1 VRAAH
6 EKAVGVLDTPPTAD
20 TSKRQ
25 SILEPQAIDRKEFDT
40 LRARFAR
47 RGYSLQRVYRA
58 ADGRVTFHIMRSSK
72 TCVLSHPHDV
82 RAFLTQVEEAQHGL

>member
-1 VRAAH
+1 VNHH

-20 TSKRQ
+20 TSKRNV
-25 SILEPQAIDRKEFDT
+25 ILEPQPMARKEFET

-47 RGYSLQRVYRA
+47 KGYGLQRVYRA
-58 ADGRVTFHIMRSSK
+58 CDGRVTFHIMRGSK

-82 RAFLTQVEEAQHGL
+82 RAFLTQVEEALT

>member
-1 VRAAH
+1 VSAAH

-20 TSKRQ
+20 TSKHNE
-25 SILEPQAIDRKEFDT
+25 ILDLQAMARKEFET

-47 RGYSLQRVYRA
+47 RGYSLQRFYRA
-58 ADGRVTFHIMRSSK
+58 VDGRVTFHIMRSSK

-82 RAFLTQVEEAQHGL
+82 RAFLAQVEEALK